1 MISGSVSTS
10 ILTIALLVALN
21 LLLLSLFIGL
31 IRAWLGPTV
40 EDRFSAILLIGTG
53 GVAVLLILAILL
65 QLEALYDVALVLALL
80 AVVGTVALTQSG
92 KNHD

>member
-1 MISGSVSTS
+1 MISGGVSTS
-10 ILTIALLVALN
+10 ILTIGLLVALN

-53 GVAVLLILAILL
+53 GVAMLLIMAILL

-80 AVVGTVALTQSG
+80 AVVGTVALTQSE
-92 KNHD
+92 KT

>member
-1 MISGSVSTS
+1 MISGGVSVS

-21 LLLLSLFIGL
+21 LLLLSLFIGF

-53 GVAVLLILAILL
+53 GVAILLIMAILL

-80 AVVGTVALTQSG
+80 AVVGTVALTQSE
-92 KNHD
+92 KT

>member
-1 MISGSVSTS
+1 MITGSTS
-10 ILTIALLVALN
+10 SLLTIALLLALII
-21 LLLLSLFIGL
+21 LLSSLFIGL

-53 GVAVLLILAILL
+53 GVAILLILANLL
-65 QLEALYDVALVLALL
+65 QVSALYDVALVLALL

-92 KNHD
+92 NTHD

>member
-1 MISGSVSTS
+1 MITGSTS
-10 ILTIALLVALN
+10 SLLTIALLLALII
-21 LLLLSLFIGL
+21 LLSSLFIGL

-53 GVAVLLILAILL
+53 GVAILLILANLL
-65 QLEALYDVALVLALL
+65 QISALYDVALVLALL

-92 KNHD
+92 NTHD

>member
-1 MISGSVSTS
+1 MISGSDLTP

-31 IRAWLGPTV
+31 IRAWLGPGV
-40 EDRFSAILLIGTG
+40 EDRFSAILLVGTG
-53 GVAVLLILAILL
+53 GVAVLLLLAILL

-80 AVVGTVALTQSG
+80 AVVGTVALTQSE
-92 KNHD
+92 KSHD